1 MTEAF
6 MNEENGDTYVRAWH
20 LIFGVA
26 TGDAMGFPVQF
37 YTREQAK
44 KLNVTG
50 MTAHRSGLYPAGSW
64 SDDTSMTLVLADSLC
79 EKDALDYGDIMGR
92 FSDWLGKGRYTPGGR
107 AYDVGRTCFRALM
120 RYHDGVAPLD
130 CGGLAK
136 TDNGNGSLMRISPL
150 VLYLRKKYG
159 DSAFDDGR
167 AFDAVHDVSRLT
179 HAHPVALVGCD
190 IFLAVLLA
198 LMNGMPKDAAVAR
211 GTAQVSVF
219 VQKHSEYREAFAAYN
234 RISGEGFRELSEEK
248 ISSSGYVVE
257 TLEAALWCFLTTD
270 SYRTCILKIL
280 GLGRDTD
287 SIGAVAGAMAGIHYA
302 GSGEKDIPQEWSGAL
317 QGQDLLVRTALR
329 LAERY

>member
-1 MTEAF
+1 
-6 MNEENGDTYVRAWH
+6 MNEEKGDAYVCAWH
-20 LIFGVA
+20 LVFGVA

-64 SDDTSMTLVLADSLC
+64 SDDTSMTLALADSLC
-79 EKDALDYGDIMGR
+79 EKDSLDYGDIMGR
-92 FSDWLGKGRYTPGGR
+92 FSDWLGKGRYTPGGK

-120 RYHDGVAPLD
+120 RYHDGIAPLD
-130 CGGLAK
+130 CGGQAK
-136 TDNGNGSLMRISPL
+136 IDNGNGSLMRISPL
-150 VLYLRKKYG
+150 ALYLRKKYG
-159 DSAFDDGR
+159 DRAFDDGR

-179 HAHPVALVGCD
+179 HAHPIALVGCD

-198 LMNGMPKDAAVAR
+198 LMAGMKKNAAVLR
-211 GTAQVSVF
+211 GMEQVRTYAERRPEL
-219 VQKHSEYREAFAAYN
+219 KKAFAEYS
-234 RISGEGFRELSEEK
+234 RIAGGDFRELSEEK
-248 ISSSGYVVE
+248 ISSSGYVVD
-257 TLEAALWCFLTTD
+257 TLEAALWCFLSTD
-270 SYRTCILKIL
+270 SYRACILKIL

-317 QGQDLLVRTALR
+317 QGQGLLMQAVRR
-329 LAERY
+329 LAEKY

>member
-1 MTEAF
+1 
-6 MNEENGDTYVRAWH
+6 MNEENGGAYVRAWH

-64 SDDTSMTLVLADSLC
+64 SDDTSMTLALADSLC
-79 EKDALDYGDIMGR
+79 EKDTLDYGDIIGR

-150 VLYLRKKYG
+150 VLYLRKNYG
-159 DSAFDDGR
+159 DRAFDDGR
-167 AFDAVHDVSRLT
+167 VFDAVHDVSRLT

-211 GTAQVSVF
+211 GIAQVSVF
-219 VQKHSEYREAFAAYN
+219 VQKHSEYREAFAAYG
-234 RISGEGFRELSEEK
+234 RIAGGGFRELSEER
-248 ISSSGYVVE
+248 ISSSGYVVD

-270 SYRTCILKIL
+270 SYRSCILKVL
-280 GLGRDTD
+280 GLGKDTD
-287 SIGAVAGAMAGIHYA
+287 SIGAVAGAMAGLYYA
-302 GSGEKDIPQEWSGAL
+302 GSEEQDIPKEWSGAL
-317 QGQDLLVRTALR
+317 QGQGLLMQAVQH